1 MDIKDFSN
9 ELKKKRREVE
19 KLLRRKLPVQV
30 GRMAKD
36 FYQDNFRKS
45 GFLNNGLHAW
55 PATRRQNAAMKAAA
69 SQYGPL
75 LSSRNHLFASIKYIP
90 SDFRVVVSNDLPY
103 AAIHNFGGDNNPTV
117 TPRMRRFA
125 WAMYYK
131 AQGTKKKATRG
142 KRKPKK
148 GVSTPAVETSSAQ
161 FWKGLALTRKKKLRV
176 KIPQRQFIGE
186 SAELNRQINQRIQN
200 EINKTL
206 NA

>member
-1 MDIKDFSN
+1 MDIKEFSN
-9 ELKKKRREVE
+9 ELKMKQREVE
-19 KLLRRKLPVQV
+19 KLLRRKLPVVV

-45 GFLNNGLHAW
+45 GFQNNGLHPW
-55 PATRRQNAAMKAAA
+55 QVTRRQASGSKGTA

-75 LSSRNHLFASIKYIP
+75 LSSRRHLFSSIKYTP

-103 AAIHNFGGDNNPTV
+103 ASVHNFGGDTSPTV
-117 TPRMRRFA
+117 TPQMRRFA

-131 AQGTKKKATRG
+131 AQGRKKKPGTA
-142 KRKPKK
+142 KRKPKNK
-148 GVSTPAVETSSAQ
+148 ASAPRIDTPSAQ
-161 FWKGLALTRKKKLRV
+161 FWKSLALTRKKKLRV
-176 KIPQRQFIGE
+176 RIPQRQFIGE
-186 SAELNRQINQRIQN
+186 SAELNSQINQRIQS